1 MENKILLKI
10 NRKVDFYSILKASA
24 YLSRDKIVSKLI
36 KAGADVSLKNKH
48 GETAL
53 MLSTKTKIIKMLLK
67 SVDDRKKMLQ
77 KTINKFFPKDL
88 TNLIS
93 DY

>member
-1 MENKILLKI
+1 
-10 NRKVDFYSILKASA
+10 
-24 YLSRDKIVSKLI
+24 
-36 KAGADVSLKNKH
+36 
-48 GETAL
+48 